1 MYDSFFAAL
10 KVVAPM
16 ILLMSIGY
24 FFRSNGT
31 VTRST
36 MKEYDKIIFKL
47 FMPMLLFKNIY
58 EMDLSHGLAWI
69 DITFAAICLILIF
82 VFSIIVPKMITSD
95 GKKYSVLGQATLR
108 CNYILYGVAVSEA
121 LYGEG
126 NIGAVVMLGVLVVPG
141 INTFSAIILEMGL
154 SGKSSPKKLLLAVL
168 KNPMIV
174 GAIIAFIFKGFS
186 LKVPDLILP
195 VVRSIANST
204 TTISFIS
211 LGAGLDIA
219 SARSD
224 VRLLL
229 WGIFLRMIVIP
240 FIFMP
245 LSVIIGFRGANLCA
259 MMIMFAAPTAVASY
273 PMAVAMGADGDL
285 AGQLV
290 CITTLLSVITIF
302 LWTFALRTMGFM

>member
-16 ILLMSIGY
+16 IVLMSIGY

-31 VTRST
+31 VTRPV

-47 FMPMLLFKNIY
+47 FMPVLLFKNIY
-58 EMDLSHGLAWI
+58 EMDLSHGLAWK
-69 DITFAAICLILIF
+69 DITFAAVCLMIIF
-82 VFSIIVPKMITSD
+82 VFSITVPKMITSD

-126 NIGAVVMLGVLVVPG
+126 NIGAIVMLGVLVVPG

-168 KNPMIV
+168 KNPMII
-174 GAIIAFIFKGFS
+174 GAITAFIFKAFS
-186 LKVPDLILP
+186 LRVPDLILP

-224 VRLLL
+224 VKLLL
-229 WGIFLRMIVIP
+229 WGIFLRMAVIP

-245 LSVIIGFRGANLCA
+245 LSIIMGFRGANLCA

-290 CITTLLSVITIF
+290 CITTLLSIITIF